1 MERAKESEMVAEP
14 LSGNSAGNSE
24 APPHIA
30 NRIRPD
36 EEIGAG
42 ILGPEDDLGWPTE
55 EEIKARNERLSA
67 VIDEYEAECGPISEE
82 AHEWV
87 RTNLRLDSE

>member
-1 MERAKESEMVAEP
+1 MAAEP
-14 LSGNSAGNSE
+14 LSGNSEANSE

-30 NRIRPD
+30 NRIRHD

-42 ILGPEDDLGWPTE
+42 ILGPEDDRGWPTE
-55 EEIKARNERLSA
+55 EEVMERSKRLGA
-67 VIDEYEAECGPISEE
+67 VIDEYEAECGPISDE

-87 RTNLRLDSE
+87 RTNLRLDSVS

>member
-1 MERAKESEMVAEP
+1 MAAEP
-14 LSGNSAGNSE
+14 FPDDPVENSE
-24 APPHIA
+24 VPPHIA

-55 EEIKARNERLSA
+55 EEIKEMSIGLSA
-67 VIDEYEAECGPISEE
+67 VIDEYEAECGPISKE
-82 AHEWV
+82 AHEWARAV
-87 RTNLRLDSE
+87 LKLDSK

>member
-1 MERAKESEMVAEP
+1 MAAQP
-14 LSGNSAGNSE
+14 LPGDPAGLSA

-42 ILGPEDDLGWPTE
+42 ILGPDPTPPLTDE
-55 EEIKARNERLSA
+55 QIREMSDGLSA

-82 AHEWV
+82 AHQWV
-87 RTNLRLDSE
+87 RTNLKLD

>member
-1 MERAKESEMVAEP
+1 MTAEP
-14 LSGNSAGNSE
+14 LPDNPARNSE

-55 EEIKARNERLSA
+55 EEIKERSKRLSA
-67 VIDEYEAECGPISEE
+67 VIDAYEAECGPISEE

-87 RTNLRLDSE
+87 RTNLRLDSK

>member
-1 MERAKESEMVAEP
+1 MAAEP
-14 LSGNSAGNSE
+14 LPGDSAENSE

-55 EEIKARNERLSA
+55 EEIKEMSAGLSA

-87 RTNLRLDSE
+87 RSNLRLHRK

>member
-1 MERAKESEMVAEP
+1 MAAEP
-14 LSGNSAGNSE
+14 LPDDPAENSE
-24 APPHIA
+24 VPPHIA

-55 EEIKARNERLSA
+55 EEIKEMSIGLSA

-87 RTNLRLDSE
+87 RSNLRLHRK

>member
-1 MERAKESEMVAEP
+1 MAADP
-14 LSGNSAGNSE
+14 LPGHPVQNSDV
-24 APPHIA
+24 PPHIA

-42 ILGPEDDLGWPTE
+42 ILGPEDDSEWPTE
-55 EEIKARNERLSA
+55 EELKDRSKRLGTI
-67 VIDEYEAECGPISEE
+67 IDEYEAEHGPISEE

-87 RTNLRLDSE
+87 RANFRRK

>member
-1 MERAKESEMVAEP
+1 MAAEP
-14 LSGNSAGNSE
+14 IPADRVENLRV
-24 APPHIA
+24 PPYIA

-55 EEIKARNERLSA
+55 EEIKERSKRLGA
-67 VIDEYEAECGPISEE
+67 VIDDYEAEYGPISEE
-82 AHEWV
+82 ALEWA
-87 RTNLRLDSE
+87 RATLRLDKK

>member
-1 MERAKESEMVAEP
+1 MVTEP
-14 LSGNSAGNSE
+14 LSGNSEGNSE

-30 NRIRPD
+30 NRIRHD

-42 ILGPEDDLGWPTE
+42 ILGPEDDRGWPTE
-55 EEIKARNERLSA
+55 EEVMERSKRLSA
-67 VIDEYEAECGPISEE
+67 VIDEYEDECGPISDE

-87 RTNLRLDSE
+87 RANLRLNSGG

>member
-1 MERAKESEMVAEP
+1 MAAEP
-14 LSGNSAGNSE
+14 LPAESSE
-24 APPHIA
+24 VPPHIA

-42 ILGPEDDLGWPTE
+42 ILGPDPTPPLTE
-55 EEIKARNERLSA
+55 AQIKELSDGLNA
-67 VIDEYEAECGPISEE
+67 VVDEYEAECGPISEE

-87 RTNLRLDSE
+87 RTNFRLN